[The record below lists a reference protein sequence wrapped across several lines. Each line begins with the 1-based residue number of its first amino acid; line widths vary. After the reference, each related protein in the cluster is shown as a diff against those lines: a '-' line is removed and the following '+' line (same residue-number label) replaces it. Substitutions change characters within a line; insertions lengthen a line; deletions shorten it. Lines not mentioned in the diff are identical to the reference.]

1 MQTIEQLRVIAIL
14 SYNFTPKING
24 HNLAFAV
31 DMVRTQYQADVTF
44 SLQ

>member
-14 SYNFTPKING
+14 SYKFTSKIKG
-24 HNLAFAV
+24 HDIAFAV